1 MMLAVNIH
9 TESNYSDHITRKI
22 KSLSE
27 KDVEILRKGEMI
39 LQKFCKKIKF
49 SNKKYYINHVT
60 HA

>member
-1 MMLAVNIH
+1 MYAEL
-9 TESNYSDHITRKI
+9 NYSDHITRKI

-49 SNKKYYINHVT
+49 SNKKYYINHVM